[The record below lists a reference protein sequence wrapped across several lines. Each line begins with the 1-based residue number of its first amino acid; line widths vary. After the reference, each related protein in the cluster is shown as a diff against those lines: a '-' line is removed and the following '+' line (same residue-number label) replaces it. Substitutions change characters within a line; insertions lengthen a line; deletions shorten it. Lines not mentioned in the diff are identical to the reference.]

1 MQRNVNPNSNG
12 PISQIA
18 VGLRLAEEGIGDYTR
33 AGMQAFEGRQDMNRR
48 IGILVVALAVAGV
61 FTVRGAFSQVT
72 MQPTRKVIKLQGGP
86 VEAPFSDAIL
96 SGNTLYLAGRIGLD
110 PKTGKPPEKIED
122 EIKILLDGEKTV
134 LAQAGMTMDDLVY
147 VQVSCTDLTLFD
159 TFNPIY
165 KSYFTTK
172 DYPAREFIG
181 AGSLLRGGHFELQA
195 IAVKR

>member
-1 MQRNVNPNSNG
+1 
-12 PISQIA
+12 
-18 VGLRLAEEGIGDYTR
+18 
-33 AGMQAFEGRQDMNRR
+33 MNRR
-48 IGILVVALAVAGV
+48 IVILVLALAVAGV

-96 SGNTLYLAGRIGLD
+96 SGNTLYLAGRLGLD

-122 EIKILLDGEKTV
+122 EIKLLLDSEKAV

-147 VQVSCTDLTLFD
+147 VQVSCTDLSLFD

-165 KSYFTTK
+165 KGYFTTK
-172 DYPAREFIG
+172 EYPAREFVG